1 MSENSKITARI
12 PQLQSRWWTVLL
24 ALSLMA
30 NLLIIGAG
38 LGHKFGPHRNDEME
52 RQDMMQLVPRKF
64 ISELRDD
71 RRDEIMDFL
80 RGNKVELKTLRDA
93 SRVTALKLA
102 DALENYDAATVKSV
116 IEAFTTGSTSLAAQ
130 RGVILNEL
138 ITKLTP
144 DERKSLATAIKERRG
159 ADNH

>member
-30 NLLIIGAG
+30 NLMIIGAA
-38 LGHKFGPHRNDEME
+38 LGHRFGPHRNDLMA

-71 RRDEIMDFL
+71 RRHEIMDFL
-80 RGNKVELKTLRDA
+80 RGNKVELKSLREA
-93 SRVTALKLA
+93 SQATALKLA
-102 DALENYDAATVKSV
+102 DALENYDAANVKSV
-116 IEAFTTGSTSLAAQ
+116 IDAFTTGNTSLAAQ

-138 ITKLTP
+138 IGKLTP
-144 DERKSLATAIKERRG
+144 DERKSLAQAIRERRG
-159 ADNH
+159 QE